1 MARPIKWREVRC
13 LPKNSHFGPLG
24 NGTSEGFVNMTVD
37 EYETIRLIDYE
48 NLIQEECAQR
58 MNIARTSVQRIYN
71 VARKKVAIALVEG
84 KTLIITGGEYR
95 LYHKGDD
102 MNCCP
107 GRRRRNRFGS
117 DK

>member
-1 MARPIKWREVRC
+1 MARPVKWREVCC
-13 LPKNSHFGPLG
+13 LPKNNMFGPLESQ
-24 NGTSEGFVNMTVD
+24 NSEGTVKMTVD

-48 NLIQEECAQR
+48 GLIQEECAEK

-71 VARKKVAIALVEG
+71 NARKKISTALVES
-84 KTLIITGGEYR
+84 KMLVIDGGEYR

-117 DK
+117 EL